1 MITMQGTRGT
11 SFRLALALLCLA
23 PALAGAA
30 DDLGSGEPG
39 WDLPALPS
47 VSLADVPRNE
57 AHVSQQGTANTLE
70 LYQNGSA
77 QLSVIQQ
84 WGSDNH
90 AGVEQQGY
98 EQLVQIQ
105 QVGTGNEALVIQH
118 GQSQSVRV
126 QQWGDYQRARIVQ
139 AD

>member
-1 MITMQGTRGT
+1 M
-11 SFRLALALLCLA
+11 SLRLALALLCLA

-30 DDLGSGEPG
+30 DDLGPGEPG
-39 WDLPALPS
+39 WEPAAPS
-47 VSLADVPRNE
+47 SAPLAGVPRNE
-57 AHVSQQGTANTLE
+57 AHVDQQGTANTLE

-77 QLSVIQQ
+77 QLSVIRQ
-84 WGSDNH
+84 WGSGNH
-90 AGVEQQGY
+90 ASVEQQGS